1 MLTASV
7 PAGLDRAPSPWA
19 DRLPLPW
26 ADEASQVERLK
37 QQLQDKID
45 WGRVRQLSEPW
56 VRGVRRRPPPFWA
69 LDSLLRE
76 FPLSSAEGLALMRLA
91 EALLRIPDQATA
103 LELLSSQL
111 DQVHGRA
118 DNPTV
123 LHRNWS
129 AEASLKL
136 LEWAGK
142 LLPGQALGEQT
153 SLSKLL
159 HRTTERLG
167 SPAVLAAATRALQL
181 LGRQFVLG
189 EDMLSAVDRAQVQ
202 TAEDTQR
209 NLTTRHSFDMLGEG
223 ARSWDDADRYFAA
236 YQEALHLMASV
247 DTNSRHGDRA
257 WGQRQGIS
265 VKLSAL
271 HPRFEPAHVTS
282 VMSELVP
289 RLVKLIQLAHAKGLM
304 LTIDA
309 EESFRLELQLAVLEA
324 VLPDTSGG
332 LGLAIQAYQHRALDM
347 ITAVMGLAR
356 KHGQP
361 MGIRLVKGAYWD
373 SEIKRAQELGL
384 AGYPVYTNKAHTDLA
399 YLACA
404 DVLLAHTDCIYP
416 QFATHNATTI
426 AAVLELIK
434 LHGVEPDRYEWQR
447 LQGMGEALYR
457 EVRQTT
463 PSHMA
468 QAPLRIYAPVG
479 AHRDLLAYL
488 VRRLL
493 ENGANSSFVH
503 QLSDPAISL
512 DELLGSPWLDAS
524 GAAAGPD
531 LPLPPNLFG
540 QHRHNAMGRDLQ
552 CQAHR
557 EGIET
562 LLSLPAQPRQVA
574 RSSAEDAQALM
585 LRLHT
590 AWPDWEMTPVAQRC
604 DVLNRAAQLIESE
617 FDSWVVDLMQEARK
631 TMADAVAEVR
641 ETIDLARYYAQQGRQ
656 HLTVQALPGPT
667 GESNEWQLRARG
679 VFVCIAPWN
688 FPLAIFGGQVMGAL
702 VCGNAVAAKPAEQT
716 PAIGLRFM
724 QLLERAGAPSA
735 VLGFAHGA
743 GDVVGAALVASRH
756 CAGVAFTGSVA
767 TAKRIQRMLALGDRP
782 IIPLIAETGGLNAM
796 VVDSSAQPE
805 QVVDAVISSAFLSAG
820 QRCSAL
826 RLLCLHTACAERTET
841 LLAGAMQTLRVGDA
855 RCWHTDVGPVID
867 TAAQEHLLAHLADLH
882 WQSLQPGSGVRLI
895 AQAPVA
901 DRDIKDMVAPAA
913 WALPDVRSL
922 TEEHFGP
929 IVHVVRWGPGT
940 SAPDLETLM
949 AQINGSGYGLTL
961 GIQTRIDRRARQI
974 SQLARVGN
982 VYVNRPMTGA
992 VVGSQPFGGQGW
1004 SGTGPKA
1011 GGPHYLLRFCTEQVL
1026 SINTAAA
1033 GGNAALLM
1041 QMGRST

>member
-1 MLTASV
+1 MLTASA
-7 PAGLDRAPSPWA
+7 PASLDSRTTARP

-26 ADEASQVERLK
+26 ADEATQVERLK

-56 VRGVRRRPPPFWA
+56 VRGVRRRPPAFWA

-76 FPLSSAEGLALMRLA
+76 FPLNSQEGLALMRLA

-111 DQVHGRA
+111 EQVHGRPSGA
-118 DNPTV
+118 ASQDG
-123 LHRNWS
+123 HRPWS
-129 AEASLKL
+129 AEASLWL
-136 LEWAGK
+136 LDMAGK
-142 LLPGQALGEQT
+142 LLPGHTVSDAGGPA
-153 SLSKLL
+153 KLL
-159 HRTTERLG
+159 QRLTERLG

-189 EDMLSAVDRAQVQ
+189 EHVSDALERAQVQ
-202 TAEDTQR
+202 TAEDAQR
-209 NLTTRHSFDMLGEG
+209 NLLTQHSFDMLGEG
-223 ARSWDDADRYFAA
+223 ARSWEDADRYLAA
-236 YQEALHLMASV
+236 YQEALRHMAALTPNTRSGQP
-247 DTNSRHGDRA
+247 T
-257 WGQRQGIS
+257 WGQRPGLS

-271 HPRFEPAHVTS
+271 HPRFEPAHAES
-282 VMSELVP
+282 VMLELVP
-289 RLVKLIQLAHAKGLM
+289 RLTGLIKQAHRAGLM

-324 VLPDTSGG
+324 VLTESADG

-347 ITAVMGLAR
+347 IAAVIALAQQHER
-356 KHGQP
+356 TIGV
-361 MGIRLVKGAYWD
+361 RLVKGAYWD

-384 AGYPVYTNKAHTDLA
+384 DGYPVYTSKAHTDLS

-404 DVLLAHTDCIYP
+404 DMLLAHTDCIYP

-426 AAVLELIK
+426 AAVLALVG
-434 LHGVEPDRYEWQR
+434 LHGVQADQYEWQR

-457 EVRQTT
+457 EARQTT
-463 PSHMA
+463 PSHMP
-468 QAPLRIYAPVG
+468 QAALRIYAPVG
-479 AHRDLLAYL
+479 EHRDLLAYL

-503 QLSDPAISL
+503 QLTDPAVSL
-512 DELLGSPWLDAS
+512 DELLCSPWVEAS
-524 GAAAGPD
+524 GTSPS
-531 LPLPPNLFG
+531 LPMPAKLFG
-540 QHRHNAMGRDLQ
+540 TSRRNAKGKDLQ
-552 CQAHR
+552 CEAHR
-557 EGIET
+557 RDI
-562 LLSLPAQPRQVA
+562 LSLLEARPAVRQVA
-574 RSSAEDAQALM
+574 VSTAEEAQASM
-585 LRLHT
+585 KRLHE
-590 AWPDWEMTPVAQRC
+590 AWPAWDMTPAAQRC
-604 DVLNRAAQLIESE
+604 EVLERTAALLESE
-617 FDSWVVDLMQEARK
+617 FDSWVVDLVTEARK
-631 TMADAVAEVR
+631 TMADALAEVR

-656 HLTVQALPGPT
+656 HLLVQDLPGPT
-667 GESNEWQLRARG
+667 GESNEWQLRSRG

-716 PAIGLRFM
+716 PAIGQRFM
-724 QLLERAGAPSA
+724 RLLERAGAPAA

-743 GDVVGAALVASRH
+743 GDVVGAALVASRY

-796 VVDSSAQPE
+796 VVDSSAHPE

-826 RLLCLHTACAERTET
+826 RLLCLHEAMANRLET
-841 LLAGAMQTLRVGDA
+841 LLAGAMQTLRVGQA
-855 RCWHTDVGPVID
+855 HHWPTDVGPVID
-867 TAAQEHLLAHLADLH
+867 RDAQEHLLAHVADLR
-882 WQSLQPGSGVRLI
+882 WQAEQPGSGIRLI
-895 AQAPVA
+895 AQCEASDPDAV
-901 DRDIKDMVAPAA
+901 DIVPPSA
-913 WALPDVRSL
+913 WALPQVQSL

-929 IVHVVRWGPGT
+929 ILHVVRWGPGT
-940 SAPDLETLM
+940 AAPDLDTLM
-949 AQINGSGYGLTL
+949 AQINSSGYGLTL
-961 GIQTRIDRRARQI
+961 GVQTRIDRRARKVA
-974 SQLARVGN
+974 QLARVGN

-1011 GGPHYLLRFCTEQVL
+1011 GGPHYLLRFCTEQVV

-1041 QMGRST
+1041 QMGRSG